1 MNKRVL
7 FLLIFSLVP
16 LLAKA
21 ELVSLTLDETIAIA
35 LRDNRD
41 ILLSKESVEKAK
53 ASIKEAQALALP
65 ALNFSA
71 SRLTTQELMPK
82 PYSTT
87 EIHAGLEQ
95 VIFASGRIINTIKYN
110 QYQKEAQQALL
121 DSAKLEVVL
130 NVKKAFCTLI
140 LAKDLR
146 ELNKSILENALQH
159 LYFIEER
166 YKNGQ
171 ASEAEI
177 LNIKASL
184 GTIKQEY
191 DSSSSQVEAAQAL
204 LRKLLYLDGSVD
216 IAPIGEF
223 VYQLVEIAYDKAIL
237 EAMAKRPEIKQ
248 FEAQAKAGKKAI
260 NIARAGNLPS
270 VYATWDT
277 YSGDRFITS
286 TGGTAKWKN
295 YNVYGIVLSWPLFD
309 GFATQAKIEQA
320 VIDLKETQ
328 LSKERMIKDIAFQV
342 KESYLSLKD
351 AISQI
356 EAVEAEVVLYTDNLS
371 TVKQKYQEGITS
383 FLDVGD
389 AQLKYALA
397 LFNKKQS
404 VYDYIVA
411 KASFDK
417 ATGGV

>member
-7 FLLIFSLVP
+7 FLLIFVLIP
-16 LLAKA
+16 FIAKA
-21 ELVSLTLDETIAIA
+21 EAVSLTLDEAIAIA

-53 ASIKEAQALALP
+53 ASIKEAWASALP
-65 ALNFSA
+65 ALDFSTD
-71 SRLTTQELMPK
+71 RLTTQELGPK

-95 VIFASGRIINTIKYN
+95 VIFSSGSIINTIKYN
-110 QYQKEAQQALL
+110 QYQKEVQQALL
-121 DSAKLEVVL
+121 DSARLEVVL
-130 NVKKAFCTLI
+130 NVKKAFCTLV

-146 ELNKSILENALQH
+146 DLDKMMLENMQQH
-159 LYFIEER
+159 LDFIEER

-171 ASEAEI
+171 SSETDI

-184 GTIKQEY
+184 SAIKQEY
-191 DSSSSQVEAAQAL
+191 DYSLSQVEAAQAL
-204 LRKLLYLDGSVD
+204 LRKLLYLDESVNID
-216 IAPIGEF
+216 PLGEF
-223 VYQLVEIAYDKAIL
+223 VYQPIEIAYDKAIL
-237 EAMAKRPEIKQ
+237 EAMAKRPEIRQ
-248 FEAQAKAGKKAI
+248 FEARSKAGKKAI
-260 NIARAGNLPS
+260 SIARAGNLPS
-270 VYATWDT
+270 IYATWDA
-277 YSGDRFITS
+277 YSGDRFLTT

-356 EAVEAEVVLYTDNLS
+356 EAREAEVVLYNDNFS
-371 TVKQKYQEGITS
+371 TVKEKYREGITS
-383 FLDVGD
+383 VLDVSD
-389 AQLKYALA
+389 ASLKQELA
-397 LFNKKQS
+397 LFNKRQAI
-404 VYDYIVA
+404 YDYIIA

-417 ATGGV
+417 ATGGT

>member
-7 FLLIFSLVP
+7 FLLIFGLIP

-21 ELVSLTLDETIAIA
+21 ELASLTLDEAISIA

-41 ILLSKESVEKAK
+41 ILLSKESIEKAK
-53 ASIKEAQALALP
+53 ASIKEAQAAALP
-65 ALNFSA
+65 ALDFSA
-71 SRLTTQELMPK
+71 SRLITQELRPK

-110 QYQKEAQQALL
+110 QYQKEVQQALL

-146 ELNKSILENALQH
+146 ELNKSILENTEQH
-159 LYFIEER
+159 LNSIEER

-171 ASEAEI
+171 ASETDI

-184 GTIKQEY
+184 RTIKQEY

-216 IAPIGEF
+216 IGPIGEF
-223 VYQLVEIAYDKAIL
+223 VYQPVEIAYDKAIL

-248 FEAQAKAGKKAI
+248 FEAQVKAGKKAI

-270 VYATWDT
+270 VYAIWDT

-351 AISQI
+351 TISQI
-356 EAVEAEVVLYTDNLS
+356 EAVEAEVALYTDNLS
-371 TVKQKYQEGITS
+371 MVKQKYQEGITS

-397 LFNKKQS
+397 LFNKKQA

-411 KASFDK
+411 KAGFDK

>member
-1 MNKRVL
+1 M
-7 FLLIFSLVP
+7 IFSLIP

-21 ELVSLTLDETIAIA
+21 ELVSLTLDEAIAVA

-53 ASIKEAQALALP
+53 ASIKEAQASALP
-65 ALNFSA
+65 VLDFST
-71 SRLTTQELMPK
+71 SRLITQELRPK

-95 VIFASGRIINTIKYN
+95 VIFASGRIINTIKYS
-110 QYQKEAQQALL
+110 QYQKDVQQALL
-121 DSAKLEVVL
+121 DSAKLEIVL
-130 NVKKAFCTLI
+130 NVKKAFCALI

-146 ELNKSILENALQH
+146 ELNKSILENAELH
-159 LYFIEER
+159 LDFIEKR

-171 ASEAEI
+171 ASGTDI

-184 GTIKQEY
+184 SAIKQEY
-191 DSSSSQVEAAQAL
+191 DSSLSQVEAAQAL
-204 LRKLLYLDGSVD
+204 LRKLLYLEEFVD
-216 IAPIGEF
+216 IGPIGAF
-223 VYQLVEIAYDKAIL
+223 VYQPVEIAYDKAIL

-248 FEAQAKAGKKAI
+248 FEAQAKADKKAI
-260 NIARAGNLPS
+260 NIARAGNFPS
-270 VYATWDT
+270 VYAAWDT

-328 LSKERMIKDIAFQV
+328 LSKTRMIKDIAFQV

-356 EAVEAEVVLYTDNLS
+356 EAVEAEVALYTDNLS

-383 FLDVGD
+383 FLDVND

-397 LFNKKQS
+397 LFNKQQS

-411 KASFDK
+411 KADFDK